1 VADLKRDARTFA
13 IGAGCGFLAGAFLVC
28 VIVWQFGNVIGS
40 KTASLQHPARLPA
53 AVDRWHDGM
62 ADLDVPVLQAETRG
76 PAPTTGAT
84 PAPTPAN
91 PVLSAVPTSAGEL
104 AGRHFEIP
112 VEGVRPEQ
120 LVRSFEE
127 RRSGTRAHEAID
139 ILAPR
144 NTPVKAVED
153 GAIARLFYSKAGGNT
168 IYQFDPTERFCYYYA
183 HLERYADGLREGD
196 RVRKGQVLG
205 YVGTSGN
212 APKETP
218 HMHFAVFRLTAEKH
232 WWEGT
237 PLDPYDIL
245 R

>member
-1 VADLKRDARTFA
+1 MAHTKRDVRTFA
-13 IGAGCGFLAGAFLVC
+13 IGAGCGFLGGALLVC
-28 VIVWQFGNVIGS
+28 AIVWQFDGVIGS
-40 KTASLQHPARLPA
+40 RATSLQRPVRPPA
-53 AVDRWHDGM
+53 ADGSPDGM
-62 ADLDVPVLQAETRG
+62 ADIDAPVLVQAREA

-84 PAPTPAN
+84 PAPTPSN
-91 PVLSAVPTSAGEL
+91 PVLSAPPESAREL
-104 AGRHFEIP
+104 AGRHFEMP

-120 LVRSFEE
+120 LVRSYDD

-144 NTPVKAVED
+144 NTPVKAIED
-153 GAIARLFYSKAGGNT
+153 GAVARLFYSKFGGNT
-168 IYQFDPTERFCYYYA
+168 VYQFDPTERFCYYYA

-212 APKETP
+212 APKDTP
-218 HMHFAVFRLTAEKH
+218 HLHFAVFRLTAEKH